1 MGING
6 DKKKEMNY
14 IAFVI
19 GKRRML
25 LVITF
30 KVSPEDFSRQKEL
43 SVLFFPTN
51 KLK

>member
-1 MGING
+1 MGVNG
-6 DKKKEMNY
+6 DKKREMNY

-30 KVSPEDFSRQKEL
+30 KVSPEDSSRHKEL
-43 SVLFFPTN
+43 TVLFTPQTN
-51 KLK
+51 